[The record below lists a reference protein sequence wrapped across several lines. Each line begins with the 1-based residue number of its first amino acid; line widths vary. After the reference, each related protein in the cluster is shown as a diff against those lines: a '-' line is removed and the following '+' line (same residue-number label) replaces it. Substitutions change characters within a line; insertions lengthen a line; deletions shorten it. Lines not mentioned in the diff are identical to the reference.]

1 MLCFVWYYPT
11 EISEIVSWSFKM
23 CHLSNSSSPSSRKKL
38 EDLDLSWPPRENR
51 LEPFLDLL
59 ASELV
64 IDSILSGK
72 ADGSLD
78 LWSILFE

>member
-1 MLCFVWYYPT
+1 
-11 EISEIVSWSFKM
+11 M
-23 CHLSNSSSPSSRKKL
+23 CHLSNSSSPSSRKKF
-38 EDLDLSWPPRENR
+38 EDLELSWPPREKR

-64 IDSILSGK
+64 IDSVLSGK

-78 LWSILFE
+78 L